1 MTLQVKFMLP
11 TSDVTNTK
19 FSLLPYNS
27 IRNMTKATSFDINIL
42 RITKWDFDKA
52 AKLQKIKD
60 TMSTE
65 EFDLI
70 VNSALASNELAMGTV
85 NKERLI
91 TIEKCLNHFKKYRK
105 QYMTLGMLSIFFIV
119 NGMGMYANAIPTMG
133 GKVIECFAN
142 SSTTVAS
149 STIASTTTM
158 IASSM
163 PSIEMGYITS
173 VLNKL
178 ISNLIKLGVLSTIS
192 VTAFDMLK
200 SIIEGNM
207 SKLPKILINNGLMVC
222 CILISPTVFNSISG
236 AFKMGNVLNIGST
249 ISRMIL

>member
-1 MTLQVKFMLP
+1 MLLS
-11 TSDVTNTK
+11 SDVTTNK
-19 FSLLPYNS
+19 FSLLYYDS
-27 IRNMTKATSFDINIL
+27 KRNMTKTTSFNIDIL

-60 TMSTE
+60 TMSEE

-70 VNSALASNELAMGTV
+70 VNSTLASNELAMGIV

-105 QYMTLGMLSIFFIV
+105 QYTTLAMLTIFFIV
-119 NGMGMYANAIPTMG
+119 NGMEMYAMAIPTMG
-133 GKVIECFAN
+133 GKLIECFAN
-142 SSTTVAS
+142 SSTTIAS
-149 STIASTTTM
+149 STIASTTTVLGN
-158 IASSM
+158 M
-163 PSIEMGYITS
+163 PSVEMGYITG
-173 VLNKL
+173 VLNTL
-178 ISNLIKLGVLSTIS
+178 VSNLIKLGVLSTIA

-222 CILISPTVFNSISG
+222 CILISPTVFNKISQ
-236 AFKMGNVLNIGST
+236 AFKMGDVLNIGST
-249 ISRMIL
+249 IINRMML